1 MRLGEEIVSV
11 DNLPPAKI
19 GMIGAGFM
27 GQHAHLENYSA
38 IPECQV
44 VALAE
49 LRPELRRRVAER
61 YEIPRTYATHEELL
75 SDPDVQAVVA
85 VTARPVT
92 GPIAL
97 DCLMAGKH
105 LLTEKPMAS
114 TVAQSERLVS
124 EASSRDLIY
133 SVGYMRRHDEGI
145 QKAKAMLD
153 ELVRTGELGAIT
165 FVRMHC
171 FAGDDYC
178 NIDGHVVTD
187 ETVPEGQADWPLAPE
202 WLPSERWGDY
212 AYFLNVF
219 CHNINLLRHL
229 LDRTPSVEFVRF
241 ENPNA
246 RLAVFDFGG
255 YRAVLEAGQSTSRTW
270 DEVTEIYFENGRMR
284 IEAPPALLRN
294 VPARVELFRADQ
306 RQEIVEPQSDWTWA
320 FRRQA
325 QAFVTDLRESR
336 APLASGADAVED
348 MKTMEAMWRME
359 VERVPMEK
367 LSPGGRRDT

>member
-1 MRLGEEIVSV
+1 MRVEEGKVPV
-11 DNLPPAKI
+11 DKMAPVRI

-38 IPECQV
+38 IPECEV

-61 YEIPRTYATHEELL
+61 YGIPRTYATHQELL
-75 SDPDVQAVVA
+75 SDPDIQAVVA
-85 VTARPVT
+85 VTARPMT

-97 DCLMAGKH
+97 DCLRAGIH

-114 TVAQSERLVS
+114 TVAQAERLVS
-124 EASSRDLIY
+124 EASSQDLSY
-133 SVGYMRRHDEGI
+133 TVGYMRRHDEGV
-145 QKAKAMLD
+145 QRAKAMLD
-153 ELVRTGELGAIT
+153 DLLQTGELGEIT

-187 ETVPEGQADWPLAPE
+187 ETVPGNQSVWPTTPD
-202 WLPSERWGDY
+202 WLPSERRGDY
-212 AYFLNVF
+212 AWFLNVF

-229 LDRTPSVEFVRF
+229 LGSIPSIEFVRF

-246 RLAVFDFGG
+246 RVAVFDFGG
-255 YRAVLEAGQSTSRTW
+255 YRGVLEAGQSTSRTW

-284 IEAPPALLRN
+284 IEIPPALLRN
-294 VPARVELFRADQ
+294 VPARVELVRADE
-306 RQEIVEPQSDWTWA
+306 RQELVAPQSDWTWA

-325 QAFVTDLRESR
+325 QAFITDLRQGR
-336 APLASGADAVED
+336 VPLASGEDALED
-348 MKTMEAMWRME
+348 MRAMEAMWRME

-367 LSPGGRRDT
+367 LSPGGTRAI